1 MEYTVAKRIHNFID
15 IVLNTN
21 PNVRVTKKINGDLIV
36 KYNNRFLVISS
47 FTEDSLAEL
56 RNFIRGS

>member
-36 KYNNRFLVISS
+36 KHNGNFLVI
-47 FTEDSLAEL
+47 TEHSEESLQEL
-56 RNFIRGS
+56 KSFIREN